1 VKISSNA
8 TRLRNKEKDLLTFR
22 RTPGG
27 ISSKKPLPALPALK
41 SGKGWILAPPLP
53 VTQVHCMHLSIH
65 GLVLLTPLV
74 STALQEIELKSSLG
88 SRRGV
93 FLCLPA
99 ARPHFPSWKA
109 QAGSN
114 GKGFP
119 GALLLSVVLL
129 NSFRLQNC

>member
-1 VKISSNA
+1 MKISSNA

-27 ISSKKPLPALPALK
+27 ISSKKSLPALPALK
-41 SGKGWILAPPLP
+41 SGKGWILAPP

-65 GLVLLTPLV
+65 GLVLLTSLA

-88 SRRGV
+88 SRRGL

-114 GKGFP
+114 GKVFP
-119 GALLLSVVLL
+119 GALLLSVLLL
-129 NSFRLQNC
+129 NSFKLQNC